1 MNAVV
6 GTCNSVKG
14 WLEKLL
20 RIYSPLP
27 LAARATHLG
36 LFNGGVSVHQS
47 FFEGKSA
54 RIPSKNFGWYE
65 FGMSS
70 NSLIY
75 LRQYNKSNPQFCNSR
90 RLRTPEEQSAPQNK
104 ELKNA

>member
-1 MNAVV
+1 MNAVM
-6 GTCNSVKG
+6 GSYNSIKG
-14 WLEKLL
+14 GSKKLL

-47 FFEGKSA
+47 FFEEKSA
-54 RIPSKNFGWYE
+54 QMPSKKFGWYE
-65 FGMSS
+65 IGMSS

-75 LRQYNKSNPQFCNSR
+75 LRQYNKSNYRFCDSR
-90 RLRTPEEQSAPQNK
+90 RLRTPEEQIAPQN
-104 ELKNA
+104 